1 MKCSLVTLLTMV
13 TLGILAGCVGE
24 TYYKLEHP
32 ESGLYAEVRNS
43 KDYESFSLEI
53 TKHPDGTVTGKL
65 EETGVS
71 ASDPLRAAQDANT
84 ALLDKLISV
93 LPVN

>member
-1 MKCSLVTLLTMV
+1 MRLCLLVSLVSLLT
-13 TLGILAGCVGE
+13 LSACAGQ

-32 ESGLYAEVRNS
+32 ESGLYAEVKNS

-71 ASDPLRAAQDANT
+71 ASDPLKVAQDANSV
-84 ALLDKLISV
+84 LLDRLLSV